1 MRLLVHRHR
10 PAEFLARAGPFLARH
25 EAAENLLFGLA
36 HTLDTQPD
44 AYAAPAYLATVERA
58 GGEVVMA
65 AIRTPPRFLVLSRSE
80 DLDAPNALLDDVW
93 SLYPD
98 LPGLLGPRAVAE
110 GAADGWARRSA
121 QGSLRTMAERIYELS
136 RVEPPRPVPGRRRLA
151 TAEDRVLLLDWLKA
165 FFVESGAGG
174 TSADAEAVAAATLQH
189 RLGSPDGGLV
199 LWEDG
204 EPACLAGYGGP
215 TPTGIR
221 LGPVYTPPARR
232 GHGYA
237 SALVAELSQQ
247 LLDEG
252 RQRCFLFTDLAN
264 PTSNRLYQRIGY
276 RPVADV
282 EEYQFQRP

>member
-1 MRLLVHRHR
+1 MRLTVLRHR
-10 PAEFLARAGPFLARH
+10 PTEFLGRAGPFLARH

-44 AYAAPAYLATVERA
+44 AYSLPAYLATVERA
-58 GGEVVMA
+58 DGDVVMA

-80 DLDAPNALLDDVW
+80 DLGAPNALLDDVW
-93 SLYPD
+93 ALYPD

-110 GAADGWARRSA
+110 GAADGWARRTS
-121 QGSLRTMAERIYELS
+121 QVSLRTMAERIYELS
-136 RVEPPRPVPGRRRLA
+136 RVIPPPAVSGRRRTA
-151 TAEDRVLLLDWLKA
+151 TLQDQGLLMEWLTA
-165 FFVESGAGG
+165 FFAESGAGG
-174 TSADAEAVAAATLQH
+174 TRGDARTVAAATLRQ
-189 RLGSPDGGLV
+189 RLTSADGGLD

-204 EPACLAGYGGP
+204 DPVSLAGYGGP

-221 LGPVYTPPARR
+221 LGPVYTPPTAR

-237 SALVAELSQQ
+237 SALVADLSQA
-247 LLDEG
+247 LLASG

-276 RPVADV
+276 RPVTDV